1 MEYKI
6 IKNYRNNDYLRNS
19 FNNLSNITFGLDFEC
34 WYQNGYWND
43 NYIPYSIFLDGK
55 IVSNVSVNII
65 DCLVGNK
72 IEHYVQLGTV
82 MTEENYRNK
91 GFIRILI
98 DEISRDYEEKTD
110 AMFLFANDSVLD
122 FYPKFG
128 FRKATESQ
136 YVKSVKITA
145 DAAVRNVP
153 MQNKADWDKLKTVI
167 DSSTPNGSFEM
178 INNSDLIMFY
188 LTSFMQNCVYH
199 LERENAYC
207 IAECNGDE
215 LLLYNVFSKNKVDI
229 DKIIAAFGRNIK
241 RVKLGFTPFCA
252 DKFKKIQLNEEDCT
266 LFVRG
271 KAFENFS
278 DENKMFPLLAHA

>member
-6 IKNYRNNDYLRNS
+6 IKNYRKNDYLRKS
-19 FNNLSNITFGLDFEC
+19 FNNLANNKFGLDFER

-43 NYIPYSIFLDGK
+43 NYIPYSILLDDK

-65 DCLVGNK
+65 DCFAGNK

-82 MTEENYRNK
+82 MTEEKYRNK

-98 DEISRDYEEKTD
+98 NEINRDYAEKTD

-128 FRKATESQ
+128 FKKANESQ
-136 YVKSVKITA
+136 YIKSVEIKT
-145 DAAVRNVP
+145 DAVIKKLP
-153 MQNKADWDKLKTVI
+153 MQNKTDWDKFKTVI
-167 DSSTPNGSFEM
+167 DSSIPNGSFEM

-199 LERENAYC
+199 LESENAYC

-215 LLLYNVFSKNKVDI
+215 LLLYNVFSNKKVDV
-229 DKIIAAFGRNIK
+229 DKIITSFGRNIK
-241 RVKLGFTPFCA
+241 RVKLGFTPFCT
-252 DKFKKIQLNEEDCT
+252 DKFKMIQLNEEDST

-271 KAFENFS
+271 KAFKNFS
-278 DENKMFPLLAHA
+278 NDYKMFPLLAHA